1 MSSSPSEQIPHRPTL
16 RISTSLSPSVLSV
29 SQTPYPT
36 ITLTLT
42 LTLHNTT
49 RPLTACTRG
58 GILDPIGYSERK
70 SPFALVNIRTREHAD
85 RYLTVGALQ
94 SRDRDITLDARGG
107 DLVTIYPGTPVTR
120 TFEVSGYEDTQT
132 RPVGPGE
139 KNVDGWLIAG
149 AALSG
154 MRVEEEYELELL
166 QTENHRLFQWYE
178 WGDLTEAL
186 RRHVGSVGRLLG
198 VRKFKTERRYLGA
211 CEWREKED
219 LAWEE
224 GERGRI
230 RLVE

>member
-1 MSSSPSEQIPHRPTL
+1 MTSSSEQIPHGPTL
-16 RISTSLSPSVLSV
+16 RISTSLSSSVLSV
-29 SQTPYPT
+29 SQTSYPT
-36 ITLTLT
+36 ITLTLTLT

-58 GILDPIGYSERK
+58 GTLDPAGYSERK

-107 DLVTIYPGTPVTR
+107 DLVTIYPGTPVAR

-132 RPVGPGE
+132 RPVEPGE
-139 KNVDGWLIAG
+139 KN
-149 AALSG
+149 
-154 MRVEEEYELELL
+154 
-166 QTENHRLFQWYE
+166 WYE
-178 WGDLTEAL
+178 WGDMDEAL
-186 RRHVGSVGRLLG
+186 KRHVGPVGRLLG
-198 VRKFKTERRYLGA
+198 VRKFKTERRNLGA
-211 CEWREKED
+211 CEWKEKED
-219 LAWEE
+219 LVREE